1 VTPAGTRTDAAP
13 EVCRAQAGTWT
24 ALLLV
29 TVGIAA
35 ALFLD
40 RDVDPVV
47 HGLVASAAAL
57 QGMIAV
63 RSWRSTRRRIPR

>member
-1 VTPAGTRTDAAP
+1 MTPAGTRTDPAP
-13 EVCRAQAGTWT
+13 EVRRAQAGTWT

-29 TVGIAA
+29 TVGIAV

>member
-1 VTPAGTRTDAAP
+1 VTPSAPRTDPAP
-13 EVCRAQAGTWT
+13 EVRRARAGTWS

-29 TVGIAA
+29 TVGITA

>member
-1 VTPAGTRTDAAP
+1 MTPSGARTDTAP
-13 EVCRAQAGTWT
+13 EIRRAQAGTWA
-24 ALLLV
+24 ALLLI

-47 HGLVASAAAL
+47 HGLLATAAAL
-57 QGMIAV
+57 QAMIAV
-63 RSWRSTRRRIPR
+63 RSWRSTRRRTPR

>member
-1 VTPAGTRTDAAP
+1 VTPSGTRTDPAP
-13 EVCRAQAGTWT
+13 EVRRAQAGTWT

-29 TVGIAA
+29 TVGITG

-40 RDVDPVV
+40 RDVDPIV

-63 RSWRSTRRRIPR
+63 RSWRSTRRRTTR

>member
-1 VTPAGTRTDAAP
+1 VTPAGSRTDTAP
-13 EVCRAQAGTWT
+13 EVRRAQAGTWT

>member
-1 VTPAGTRTDAAP
+1 VTPAGTRTDTAP
-13 EVCRAQAGTWT
+13 EVRRAHAGTWT

-57 QGMIAV
+57 QVMIAV
-63 RSWRSTRRRIPR
+63 RSWRSTRRRIPG

>member
-1 VTPAGTRTDAAP
+1 VTPAGARTDTAP
-13 EVCRAQAGTWT
+13 EVRRAQVGTWT

-57 QGMIAV
+57 QVMIAV
-63 RSWRSTRRRIPR
+63 RSWRSSRRRIPR

>member
-1 VTPAGTRTDAAP
+1 MTRAGTRTDTAP
-13 EVCRAQAGTWT
+13 EVRRAQAGTWT

-29 TVGIAA
+29 TVGITA

-63 RSWRSTRRRIPR
+63 RSWRSTRRRMPR